1 MNNPNP
7 LIPQGS
13 LLEQQAR
20 SKPHLRIALFIVAV
34 HVVFLGLLLM
44 QGCKREP
51 ESMDMAEALTNDSPY
66 GIPDRSTLFVS
77 NTVPDFDLALAQ
89 EPVMNGQEAANDY
102 AQRQAERPGVQEPT
116 NATPEPVMSPELKT
130 PPVRPQLVSR
140 EHEVVTGDTFF
151 TLGKKYEVSWTAIA
165 KANPNVDPNRLRV
178 GQKLIIPPPGLATT
192 AAAAAA
198 EPLPPGVV
206 LYEVKPRDN
215 LTRIAQ
221 AQGTTVEAIRQLN
234 GMTSDRIYVGRKLK
248 IPARTNAAARAVNP

>member
-13 LLEQQAR
+13 LLEQQAK

-77 NTVPDFDLALAQ
+77 NAVPDFDLALAQ
-89 EPVMNGQEAANDY
+89 EPVMNGQEPADDY
-102 AQRQAERPGVQEPT
+102 AQRPAERPGVGETT
-116 NATPEPVMSPELKT
+116 NATPEPITTPELKT
-130 PPVRPQLVSR
+130 PPVQQQLVSR

-178 GQKLIIPPPGLATT
+178 GQKLIIPPPPASATT
-192 AAAAAA
+192 EAAA

-206 LYEVKPRDN
+206 LYEVKARDN
-215 LTRIAQ
+215 LTRIAR

-248 IPARTNAAARAVNP
+248 IPVRTNAAARAVNP